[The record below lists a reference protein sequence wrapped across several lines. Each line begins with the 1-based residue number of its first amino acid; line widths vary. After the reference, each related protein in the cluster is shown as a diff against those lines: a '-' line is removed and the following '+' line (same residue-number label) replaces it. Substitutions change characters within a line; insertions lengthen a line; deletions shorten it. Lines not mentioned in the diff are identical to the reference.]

1 MTVCLQ
7 SDALEVGYPGR
18 SVGAG
23 LSLSVSTGEV
33 LVLLG
38 PNACG
43 KTTWLKTLLGL
54 LPPRQGEV
62 HLLGRPLTT
71 YGSRERARLMAYVPQ
86 SQVSTFGFSALE
98 LVVMG
103 RTAHLGLLERPTT
116 RDRAVALDAMRRMGI
131 EDLAQRSIHQISG
144 GQRQL
149 VLIARALAQEP
160 RVVLLDE
167 PTASLDFGNQGRVLH
182 AMRALAQQGLAVLF
196 TTHDPN
202 QAIRHAD
209 RAVLMRDGGVLASGA
224 VNEVVHLDGL
234 RRLYRAEVVEV
245 SDHNGGHSA
254 YLPGSPTGVHSAP
267 MPL

>member
-7 SDALEVGYPGR
+7 ADALEVGYPGR
-18 SVGAG
+18 RVGAG
-23 LSLSVSTGEV
+23 LTLKITAGEV
-33 LVLLG
+33 MALLG
-38 PNACG
+38 PNGCG

-62 HLLGRPLTT
+62 HLLQKPLRA
-71 YGSRERARLMAYVPQ
+71 YGPRDRARLMAYVPQ

-98 LVVMG
+98 LVLMG
-103 RTAHLGLLERPTT
+103 RTAHLGLLARPTA

-131 EDLAQRSIHQISG
+131 DDLAQRSIHQISG

-167 PTASLDFGNQGRVLH
+167 PTASLDFGNQGRVMH
-182 AMRALAQQGLAVLF
+182 AMRALANEGLAVLF

-202 QAIRHAD
+202 QALRHAD
-209 RAVLMRDGGVLASGA
+209 WAVLMQDGGVLASGRA
-224 VNEVVHLDGL
+224 NEVIHREGL
-234 RRLYRAEVVEV
+234 RHLYRAGVIEVIAH
-245 SDHNGGHSA
+245 DGGTPA
-254 YLPGSPTGVHSAP
+254 YLPGNMGD
-267 MPL
+267 

>member
-7 SDALEVGYPGR
+7 ADALEVGYPGR

-33 LVLLG
+33 LALLG

-62 HLLGRPLTT
+62 HLLGRPLTS

-103 RTAHLGLLERPTT
+103 RTAHLGLLERPTN
-116 RDRAVALDAMRRMGI
+116 RDRAVSRDAMRRMGI

-167 PTASLDFGNQGRVLH
+167 PTASLDFGNQGRVMH
-182 AMRALAQQGLAVLF
+182 AMRALANEGLAVLF

-202 QAIRHAD
+202 HALRHAD
-209 RAVLMRDGGVLASGA
+209 RAVLMQDGGVMASGA
-224 VNEVVHLDGL
+224 VSEVIHIEGL
-234 RRLYRAEVVEV
+234 RQLYRAGVIEVVAT
-245 SDHNGGHSA
+245 DGGASA
-254 YLPGSPTGVHSAP
+254 FLPGDDGG
-267 MPL
+267 